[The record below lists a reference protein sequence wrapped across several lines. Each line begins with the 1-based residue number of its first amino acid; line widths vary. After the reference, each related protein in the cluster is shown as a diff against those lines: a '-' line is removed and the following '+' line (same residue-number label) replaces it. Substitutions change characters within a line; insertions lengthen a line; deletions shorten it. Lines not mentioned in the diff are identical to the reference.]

1 MHLEQQSRDLAAYL
15 STPEGRAAFLS
26 FDRRELSDIL
36 TPAEA
41 KPEER
46 QLFNND
52 LTTVLLALS
61 QRQQTE
67 AGGAGPDRTHRVG
80 RDITSSQ
87 SQSDLS
93 TRPATVRQVPHPLGE
108 SR

>member
-1 MHLEQQSRDLAAYL
+1 MQLEQQSRDLAAYL

-26 FDRRELSDIL
+26 FDRRELSGIL
-36 TPAEA
+36 TPAEV

-52 LTTVLLALS
+52 LTMMLLTIS

-67 AGGAGPDRTHRVG
+67 GATPVQMER
-80 RDITSSQ
+80 I
-87 SQSDLS
+87 
-93 TRPATVRQVPHPLGE
+93 A
-108 SR
+108 